1 MKLLIL
7 AAQIT
12 TTAFAIALFILG
24 VLYTAAKLLGAL

>member
-12 TTAFAIALFILG
+12 TTAFGIALFILG
-24 VLYTAAKLLGAL
+24 VLYAAAKILGAL

>member
-12 TTAFAIALFILG
+12 GTAFGIALFILG
-24 VLYTAAKLLGAL
+24 VLYAAARFIGAI